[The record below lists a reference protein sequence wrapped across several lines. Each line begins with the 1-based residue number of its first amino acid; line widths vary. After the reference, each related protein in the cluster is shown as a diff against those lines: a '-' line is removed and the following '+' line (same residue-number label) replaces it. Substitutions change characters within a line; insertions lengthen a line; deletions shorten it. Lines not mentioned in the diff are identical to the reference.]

1 MGSKVAVISICSV
14 FLVAMVVAVAVGVN
28 RSQSGSDNGGG
39 ASSGE
44 ISTSTKAVKAI
55 CQPTDYKES
64 CEKSL
69 SNANTTD
76 PKELVK
82 IGFQAAI
89 SEIEKVIANS
99 TTVKE
104 VAKDPMAR
112 QALENCNEL
121 MDYAIDDLKNSFN
134 QLGAF
139 DISKLDEFIENLK
152 IWLGGAITYQQTCL
166 DGFINTTGE
175 AETKMK
181 ELLKTSRE
189 LTSNGLAMVSEISS
203 ILNNLNIPNVG
214 QIDTT
219 GAERKLLSEDG
230 LPSWVSPGQRML
242 LQHTPATIKPNVV
255 VAKGKGG
262 KYKSINEALKEV
274 PKKNPTTFVIYIKAG
289 VYNEQVLV
297 NKSMSNVMFIGDGPT
312 KTIITGSLNYADGTG
327 TFKTA
332 TVGVVGEKFMAK
344 GIGFENTAGAIKHQ
358 AVALRVQSDQSI
370 FYNCHMHGYQDTL
383 YAHSHRQF
391 YRDCTISGTIDF
403 IFGDSATVL
412 QNCHIIVRKPLDNQ
426 QCIVTAQGRI
436 ERREVS
442 ALVLQNCT
450 ISGAPEYIPV
460 KDKNKAYLG
469 RPWKEFSRT
478 IIMQSQLDD
487 IIAPEGWLPWNGNFA
502 LDTLWYAEF
511 GNRGPGAVQTNR
523 VNWRGVKKIR
533 APMARRFTPEVFLRG
548 GDWIPK
554 SGVPYTPGMIP
565 GL

>member
-1 MGSKVAVISICSV
+1 
-14 FLVAMVVAVAVGVN
+14 MVVAVAVGIN
-28 RSQSGSDNGGG
+28 RGHGGNHNDGG
-39 ASSGE
+39 ATNGE
-44 ISTSTKAVKAI
+44 VSTTTKAVKAI

-69 SNANTTD
+69 SSANTTE
-76 PKELVK
+76 PKELIR

-99 TTVKE
+99 STVKE

-112 QALENCNEL
+112 QALDNCKEL

-139 DISKLDEFIENLK
+139 DISKLDEYVENLK

-166 DGFINTTGE
+166 DGFLNTTGE
-175 AETKMK
+175 AGEKMK
-181 ELLKTSRE
+181 ALLKTSKE

-214 QIDTT
+214 KIDTT
-219 GAERKLLSEDG
+219 GAERRLLSEDG
-230 LPSWVSPGQRML
+230 FPAWVSAGQRML
-242 LQHTPATIKPNVV
+242 LQSTPANIKPNVV
-255 VAKGKGG
+255 VAKDKSG
-262 KYKSINEALKEV
+262 KYSSINEALKAV
-274 PKKNPTTFVIYIKAG
+274 PQKNPTTFVIYIKAG
-289 VYNEQVLV
+289 IYKEQVIV
-297 NKSMSNVMFIGDGPT
+297 TKSMSNVMFIGDGPT

-332 TVGVVGEKFMAK
+332 TVGVIGERFIAK
-344 GIGFENTAGAIKHQ
+344 DIGFENSAGAIKHQ
-358 AVALRVQSDQSI
+358 AVALRVQSDMSI
-370 FYNCHMHGYQDTL
+370 FYNCQMDGYQDTL

-412 QNCHIIVRKPLDNQ
+412 QNCKLIVRKPMENQ
-426 QCIVTAQGRI
+426 QCIVTAQGRTD
-436 ERREVS
+436 RREIS

-450 ISGAPEYIPV
+450 FSGAPDYIPL
-460 KDKNKAYLG
+460 KEKNKAYLG

-478 IIMQSQLDD
+478 IIMQSQIDD
-487 IIAPEGWLPWNGNFA
+487 IIAPEGFLPWNGNFA

-511 GNRGPGAVQTNR
+511 ANRGPGAVQTNR
-523 VNWRGVKKIR
+523 VKWKGVKKISQ
-533 APMARRFTPEVFLRG
+533 ATAQKFTAATFLRG
-548 GDWIPK
+548 DTWIPQ
-554 SGVPYTPGMIP
+554 SGVPYTPGLIS